1 MSRQEESLRPEE
13 FAEAAVAAVSDVLD
27 RGVRD
32 TATVLAAAGLLGVC
46 AQESRGGLGLGL
58 AFGVPVCE
66 AAGSLQLHFPLV
78 QQMVLAKAFA
88 DSDIAQALI
97 AGEKI
102 ATIAWQGSVAEKSA
116 SHASYADACDWILV
130 ADETGASLL
139 ETASLRLQAN
149 GTMDPEYPQF
159 DVDLASAVVKARLSA
174 DAFATLKDDALVLS
188 AGFINGLSAEAL
200 TRTAQYT
207 STRVQFARPLS
218 AKQVVRHT
226 LARMQLLHETST
238 AALRRALLTNE
249 FGASR
254 DVAPAFS
261 GALGNAVFIIEKAIH
276 LHGGMGFTWELPL
289 HYSLREVHKIEAAF
303 NNGRRLEGLGA
314 QFIATV

>member
-1 MSRQEESLRPEE
+1 MSRQEDSLRPEE
-13 FAEAAVAAVSDVLD
+13 FAEAAAAAVNDVLG

-32 TATVLAAAGLLGVC
+32 TAAVLAAAGLFGVC

-58 AFGVPVCE
+58 TFGVPVCE

-88 DSDIAQALI
+88 DSDIAQALV

-102 ATIAWQGSVAEKSA
+102 ATIAWQGSLAEKIA
-116 SHASYADACDWILV
+116 SHASYADACDWVLV
-130 ADETGASLL
+130 ADEEGASLL
-139 ETASLRLQAN
+139 ESGSLNMQAN

-159 DVDLASAVVKARLSA
+159 DIDLANAVVKARLSA
-174 DAFATLKDDALVLS
+174 EAFATLKDDALVLY
-188 AGFINGLSAEAL
+188 AGLINGLSTEAL
-200 TRTAQYT
+200 TRTALYT

-226 LARMQLLHETST
+226 LARMKLLQETST

-249 FGASR
+249 FGESR

-289 HYSLREVHKIEAAF
+289 HYSLREVRKIEAAF
-303 NNGRRLEGLGA
+303 NNGRRLESLGA

>member
-1 MSRQEESLRPEE
+1 MRPEE
-13 FAEAAVAAVSDVLD
+13 FAEAAAAAVSDVLG

-32 TATVLAAAGLLGVC
+32 TATVLAAAGLFGVC
-46 AQESRGGLGLGL
+46 AQESQGGLGLGL

-130 ADETGASLL
+130 ADEEGASLL
-139 ETASLRLQAN
+139 EVGALRMQAN

-159 DVDLASAVVKARLSA
+159 DIDLANAVVKARLSA
-174 DAFATLKDDALVLS
+174 EAFATLKDDALVLY

-200 TRTAQYT
+200 TRTALYT

-289 HYSLREVHKIEAAF
+289 HYSLREVRKIEAAF

-314 QFIATV
+314 HFIATV